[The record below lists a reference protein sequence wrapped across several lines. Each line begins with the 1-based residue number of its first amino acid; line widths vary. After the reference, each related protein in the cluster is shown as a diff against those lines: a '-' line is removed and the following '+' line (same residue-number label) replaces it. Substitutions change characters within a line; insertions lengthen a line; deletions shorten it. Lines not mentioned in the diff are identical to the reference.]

1 MRLWLAISVVF
12 VHSPT
17 TTNGVDPF
25 LTTPLNCYFRAVLP
39 MFFALSGFLVAGS
52 LERCKTL
59 LTFLGLRVL
68 RIYPALAVE
77 VVLSAFLI
85 GASVTTYP
93 LHDYFTAPLL
103 FHYLRNSFGD
113 IHFFLPGV
121 FNTNPWPGMVNFQL
135 WTVPY
140 ELFCYALLTAL
151 VAHAQI

>member
-1 MRLWLAISVVF
+1 
-12 VHSPT
+12 
-17 TTNGVDPF
+17 
-25 LTTPLNCYFRAVLP
+25 

-59 LTFLGLRVL
+59 LTILGLRVI
-68 RIYPALAVE
+68 RIYLVLAVE

-93 LHDYFTAPLL
+93 LRDYFTDPLL

-121 FNTNPWPGMVNFQL
+121 FQHQPMAGDG
-135 WTVPY
+135 
-140 ELFCYALLTAL
+140 ELSAPDRSLRALLLRSVDCVGPPWRPAAQNFDSTRGASFSRRASCP
-151 VAHAQI
+151 AHAQI